1 VNKMKYCY
9 GVVEDRADPLKIGRV
24 RVRVRGY
31 HTEDKTKIATP
42 DLPWS
47 HVLMPVTSG
56 ALGFASNHA
65 LTEGTEV
72 FGMFR
77 DGDMQDFV
85 VMGIQQ
91 GITQDGFKEG
101 IDDKLLQRRVD
112 FGFND
117 PRREKVSDYDNT
129 TDGINPPQSSAR
141 GNTIAASLEESP
153 HLPKFLF
160 ITGDWGHLAYE
171 KEEFKDSEKLK
182 TNSDGSIKSYYP
194 LDIPQAQNINAS
206 DVNRFSATDSFTDS
220 KDFGKNYRGAPLYRD
235 FSNERHPGLDVF
247 FEASGEGTT
256 SNSKEYG
263 VEPGIFSI
271 ANPQYPY
278 NHATYTES
286 GHLFELDDTRKF
298 ERVSLQHR
306 AGTYFEWQPNGDA
319 HNRVVGNNY
328 TLVFGDDFVN
338 IQGTCKVHIAGDAD
352 IAVDGRT
359 AVESFGNMTV
369 RAQKNLTIDGS
380 KDINIK
386 AKNFIKLTAKK
397 IIENG

>member
-1 VNKMKYCY
+1 MTYCY

-31 HTEDKTKIATP
+31 HTDDKTKIATP

-47 HVLMPVTSG
+47 HVIMPVTSG
-56 ALGFASNHA
+56 ALGFAENHA

-77 DGDMQDFV
+77 DEDMQDFV
-85 VMGIQQ
+85 VMGIQH
-91 GITQDGFKEG
+91 GITQDGYNEG

-117 PRREKVSDYDNT
+117 PRREKVSHYDKT
-129 TDGINPPQSSAR
+129 SDGLNPPQSPQR
-141 GNTIAASLEESP
+141 GNTIASSLETSP
-153 HLPKFLF
+153 HLPKYLF
-160 ITGDWGHLAYE
+160 ITGDWGHLAYD
-171 KEEFKDSEKLK
+171 KQEFKDSEKLK
-182 TNSDGSIKSYYP
+182 TNDDGSIKPYYP
-194 LDIPQAQNINAS
+194 LDIPQAENINAS
-206 DVNRFSATDSFTDS
+206 DVNRFSASDSFTDP

-235 FSNERHPGLDVF
+235 FSNARHSGLDVF
-247 FEASGEGTT
+247 FKASGEGTT

-328 TLVFGDDFVN
+328 TLIFGDDFVH
-338 IQGTCKVHIAGDAD
+338 IQGECNIYVAGDAD
-352 IAVDGRT
+352 IAADGNIH
-359 AVESFGNMTV
+359 VEANKKL
-369 RAQKNLTIDGS
+369 RIDGYDDIS
-380 KDINIK
+380 IHGRKDIDIK
-386 AKNFIKLTAKK
+386 ADKIMKLTAKK

>member
-1 VNKMKYCY
+1 MKYCY

-31 HTEDKTKIATP
+31 HTEDKTRIATP

-47 HVLMPVTSG
+47 HVIMPVTSG

-77 DGDMQDFV
+77 DDDMQDFV

-117 PRREKVSDYDNT
+117 PRREKTSHYDNT
-129 TDGINPPQSSAR
+129 TDGLNPPQSSAR
-141 GNTIAASLEESP
+141 GNTLAASLEESP
-153 HLPKFLF
+153 HLPKFLK
-160 ITGDWGHLAYE
+160 ITGEWSQLEYD

-182 TNSDGSIKSYYP
+182 TNPDGSIKSYYP
-194 LDIPQAQNINAS
+194 LDIVSRDSRFCQAQNINAS
-206 DVNRFSATDSFTDS
+206 DVNRFSATDSF
-220 KDFGKNYRGAPLYRD
+220 KEPENWGNNYRKYPLWRD
-235 FSNERHPGLDVF
+235 FSSELHDGIDIF
-247 FEASGEGTT
+247 FDKKKADDRLESQ
-256 SNSKEYG
+256 
-263 VEPGIFSI
+263 GIHSI
-271 ANPQYPY
+271 GNPQYPY

-286 GHLFELDDTRKF
+286 GHLFELDDTRDF

-328 TLVFGDDFVN
+328 TLIFGDDFVH
-338 IQGTCKVHIAGDAD
+338 IQGECNIYVEGNAD
-352 IAVDGRT
+352 IAAAGNIHVEANKKLRIDSYDDIKIHGR
-359 AVESFGNMTV
+359 
-369 RAQKNLTIDGS
+369 
-380 KDINIK
+380 KDIEIK
-386 AKNFIKLTAKK
+386 ADKIMKLTADK